1 MSDPASAATPAPLH
15 PLLARL
21 EHHHGY
27 PELNA
32 EMLDDFCADP
42 IDSVLLFA
50 GDPAKHPETL
60 DVAAILPELAAAFG
74 GRLRPAF
81 LRHQNAT
88 ALQPRYGFTRW
99 PALVFVRS
107 GHYVGAIGGV
117 RNWSEYLVE
126 IERLLRS
133 EPARAPTIGIAV
145 SAAGDAA
152 GMPLIAPGEERHR

>member
-32 EMLDDFCADP
+32 EMLEDFCADP

-50 GDPAKHPETL
+50 GDPAKTPKRWMSRYPARAGCC
-60 DVAAILPELAAAFG
+60 V
-74 GRLRPAF
+74 RRPPSTGVS
-81 LRHQNAT
+81 RHQNAT
-88 ALQPRYGFTRW
+88 ALQPRYGFTR

-152 GMPLIAPGEERHR
+152 SMPLIAPGEERHR